1 MSTKS
6 SCTYGPWHR
15 RPCPANAPRSRRQS
29 PRPFRPHR
37 QRWIGS
43 PRDCPPRGGI
53 NPTDLNAVQ
62 EAVVGDVIHH
72 QTDFVGVPTH
82 RHRAG
87 GIFIADRREAVP
99 IRVVPTLVGPL
110 TGVVGPQLLPLTFK
124 SGGAG
129 RVEEGSEE
137 RKRF

>member
-1 MSTKS
+1 MHRGRADKAQDRFVHPVN
-6 SCTYGPWHR
+6 GGLEAHAIAHHR
-15 RPCPANAPRSRRQS
+15 R
-29 PRPFRPHR
+29 
-37 QRWIGS
+37 
-43 PRDCPPRGGI
+43 GI

-82 RHRAG
+82 RHCAG
-87 GIFIADRREAVP
+87 GIFIANRREAVP
-99 IRVVPTLVGPL
+99 IRVVPKLVGPL

>member
-1 MSTKS
+1 MPLLKGGAAELGEQVGIT
-6 SCTYGPWHR
+6 
-15 RPCPANAPRSRRQS
+15 
-29 PRPFRPHR
+29 
-37 QRWIGS
+37 
-43 PRDCPPRGGI
+43 RDEVEALFQASLTQPTAEESMLMRIAHHRGGI

-82 RHRAG
+82 RYRAG